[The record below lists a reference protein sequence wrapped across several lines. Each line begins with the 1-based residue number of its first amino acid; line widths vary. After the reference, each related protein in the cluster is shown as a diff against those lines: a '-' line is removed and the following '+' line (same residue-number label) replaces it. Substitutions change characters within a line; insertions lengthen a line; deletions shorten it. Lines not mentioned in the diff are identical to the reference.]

1 MKKKTD
7 IRDDDLLALALK
19 DVKPL
24 PGRTIKKTAK
34 HKIINPKQ
42 PSEGLAAFDRHSVK
56 PKHSI
61 QRPVSSHGNTPGLDR
76 RTAMRMKRGQMQIEG
91 RLDLHGF
98 HQNEARGALANF
110 INSAFNRK
118 KRCVLII
125 TGKGLHVKKP
135 ESTGILRKWS
145 PSGSMKNQTEAK
157 FFRFLMPL
165 APMAVMEHYTCFLKD
180 IGPGKGHDTFWQ
192 ASSGAS
198 I

>member
-135 ESTGILRKWS
+135 ESTGILRKMVPVWLNEEPNRS
-145 PSGSMKNQTEAK
+145 QILSFSYATRADGGDGA
-157 FFRFLMPL
+157 LYVL
-165 APMAVMEHYTCFLKD
+165 LKRHRTR
-180 IGPGKGHDTFWQ
+180 KR
-192 ASSGAS
+192 A
-198 I
+198 